1 MPVRHGPWDD
11 TAMVCAIVLA
21 AGESRRMGRPKA
33 GLRVGP
39 GGPTFAA
46 ALVQTL
52 RSAGLADV
60 TVVAGAHPD
69 AVRGALAGVDGV
81 EILDNPDWP
90 SGQLSSLL
98 TALAALE
105 APELE
110 AVVVGLVDSPF
121 VRPATVRLLL
131 ARWRET
137 GAPIVRPALDG
148 RHGHPVL
155 FARETFADLRAA
167 PRDRGA
173 KAVFTARAAE
183 VLDVVVDDPGVL
195 ADIDT
200 PDDYDAAV
208 ATGDPHE

>member
-1 MPVRHGPWDD
+1 MPLPTPPWHD
-11 TAMVCAIVLA
+11 TAMVRAIVLA

-33 GLRVGP
+33 GLRLRP
-39 GGPTFAA
+39 DGPTFAA
-46 ALVQTL
+46 ALVQALQT
-52 RSAGLADV
+52 AGLGGI

-69 AVRGALAGVDGV
+69 AVRHALEGVTNV
-81 EILDNPDWP
+81 EILHNSDWP

-105 APELE
+105 TPELE
-110 AVVVGLVDSPF
+110 AVVVALVDSPF

-131 ARWRET
+131 ERWRET
-137 GAPIVRPALDG
+137 GAPIVRPTLDG

-155 FARETFADLRAA
+155 FARETFAALRAA
-167 PRDRGA
+167 PLDRGA
-173 KAVFTARAAE
+173 KAVLTARAAE
-183 VLDVVVDDPGVL
+183 VLNVVVDDPGVL

-208 ATGDPHE
+208 ATRFLQK